1 MANPKTSTP
10 ASLSLAHAAASPVAE
25 EIEADA
31 APDSDAPPAAPAPKP
46 ASLTRAHP
54 IASPPPPVLSDPALR
69 IDGEPATLRVL
80 VTHGSLRHNGQVY
93 PPDSEAILP
102 ADLAKQLEAAG
113 SARII
118 RRPA

>member
-1 MANPKTSTP
+1 MAHPKTSTP

-31 APDSDAPPAAPAPKP
+31 APDSDAPAAPAPKP
-46 ASLTRAHP
+46 ASPTRAHP
-54 IASPPPPVLSDPALR
+54 IASPPPPVLNDPALR
-69 IDGEPATLRVL
+69 IEGSPATLRVL
-80 VTHGSLRHNGQVY
+80 VTHGSLRHDGQVY

-102 ADLAKQLEAAG
+102 ADFAKQLEASG